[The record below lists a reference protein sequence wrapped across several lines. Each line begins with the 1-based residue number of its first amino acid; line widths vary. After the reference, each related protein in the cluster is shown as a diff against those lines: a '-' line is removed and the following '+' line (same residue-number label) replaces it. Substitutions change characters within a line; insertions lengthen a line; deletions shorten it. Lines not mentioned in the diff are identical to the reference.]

1 MATAGG
7 RGGGVRGRTLFLD
20 GDNCAAF
27 RFRRRKRKKE
37 KRVTGFFFFFFSF
50 FLFIFYRVPRWR
62 HERRRRDTCCCF
74 QCAGFIWFSFS
85 NFFYVFFGRLN
96 RVLNGRFLLVSF
108 LFVGGFTGFFTPVA
122 SVLGL
127 IPRLS
132 IKEAMAYRVS
142 RALPLEKPSHL
153 LLPSPGRGPCPP
165 PYRVRI
171 GKTR

>member
-1 MATAGG
+1 MGGGGGGG
-7 RGGGVRGRTLFLD
+7 RYFWTATIVRLFGFD
-20 GDNCAAF
+20 AGKE
-27 RFRRRKRKKE
+27 RKRNALLGFFSSSSPSSSSFS
-37 KRVTGFFFFFFSF
+37 TGFLVGDTSAGVATPVAASSAPDLFGFPFLIFFTF
-50 FLFIFYRVPRWR
+50 
-62 HERRRRDTCCCF
+62 
-74 QCAGFIWFSFS
+74 
-85 NFFYVFFGRLN
+85 FFGRLN

-165 PYRVRI
+165 P
-171 GKTR
+171 TACE